1 MCSDSLAPTTH
12 PTRRSSRCRVAREG
26 EPTQGKTAFRGR
38 TEDSRFDTLN
48 AVSSR
53 VATPTAR
60 SQTLLSMSD
69 QAPTDDTLTRA
80 VFGACSRRSKPAF
93 HTSANRSAGRAQA
106 RALKIAFIEVH
117 PDPME
122 VLN

>member
-1 MCSDSLAPTTH
+1 MAEAA
-12 PTRRSSRCRVAREG
+12 SSKDVA
-26 EPTQGKTAFRGR
+26 
-38 TEDSRFDTLN
+38 
-48 AVSSR
+48 
-53 VATPTAR
+53 
-60 SQTLLSMSD
+60 
-69 QAPTDDTLTRA
+69 
-80 VFGACSRRSKPAF
+80 AF